1 MTITTETLIALM
13 PLLIVGL
20 TVVVV
25 MLSIA
30 WRRNYKLSTLL
41 TLTGLLISL
50 FATLIT
56 SQTQSNI
63 VHVGRLLN
71 IDFYSS
77 FYTTLVLLAAIA
89 TSVFGYSWLK
99 SYPDNKEEF
108 NLMLLISTMGGIL
121 LSSAS
126 HLATLFVGIELLSLP
141 MFGLIGYAFR
151 RDRSLEAA
159 IKYMVL
165 SATASSFLVFGMAL
179 LYAAN
184 GDLTFAE
191 LGRHLDKTL
200 GMPLQLAGLGLLL
213 VGFGFKLSL
222 VPFHMWTPDVY
233 EGAPAPVSGFLAT
246 AGKIAALSVLGRF
259 FLTAPVAVTYS
270 VSFIISLLAFC
281 SILLGNL
288 LAIKQNNVKRIMGYS
303 SISHL
308 GYMLIA
314 LVIIRQTSQAG
325 DLLNASEALA
335 VYLVGYLLSS
345 IVAFGVISMVSSP
358 YQNEDVE
365 MIEQFKGLFWKNP
378 IYALCLAVMM
388 LSLAGIPLTVGFIG
402 KFYVIAIG
410 AMEGLWWLLAALI
423 AGSAMGLYYY
433 LRIAVILFQSRDENE
448 KPTSC
453 ITSPLATAII
463 IVATLLVLIW
473 GIFPGMLSQLASLV
487 IPMH

>member
-30 WRRNYKLSTLL
+30 WRRNYKLSTQL
-41 TLTGLLISL
+41 TLSGLLISL
-50 FATLIT
+50 LATMFT
-56 SQTQSNI
+56 SLTQPNL
-63 VHVGRLLN
+63 VQVGHLLN
-71 IDFYSS
+71 IDIYAS
-77 FYTTLVLLAAIA
+77 FYTVLVLLAAIA
-89 TSVFGYSWLK
+89 TTIFSYSWLRN
-99 SYPDNKEEF
+99 YPDNKEEF
-108 NLMLLISTMGGIL
+108 NLMLLMSTAGSIL
-121 LSSAS
+121 LSSAC
-126 HLATLFVGIELLSLP
+126 HLATLFIGIELLSLP

-184 GDLTFAE
+184 GDLSFVA
-191 LGRHLDKTL
+191 LGLDLEKSFGL
-200 GMPLQLAGLGLLL
+200 PLQLAGLGLLL

-233 EGAPAPVSGFLAT
+233 EGSPAPVSGFLAT
-246 AGKIAALSVLGRF
+246 AGKIATLAVLGRL
-259 FLTAPVAVTYS
+259 FLTAPVAVNYS

-281 SILLGNL
+281 SILMGNL

-303 SISHL
+303 SVSHL

-314 LVIIRQTSQAG
+314 LVVLRHSAQAG
-325 DLLNASEALA
+325 DVLNANEALA
-335 VYLVGYLLSS
+335 VYLVGYLLST
-345 IVAFGVISMVSSP
+345 IVTFGIISLVSSP
-358 YQNEDVE
+358 YKNDDAD
-365 MIEQFKGLFWKNP
+365 MIEQYTGLFWQKP
-378 IYALCLAVMM
+378 IYGICLAIMM

-410 AMEGLWWLLAALI
+410 ATEGLWWLLAALI
-423 AGSAMGLYYY
+423 VGSAMGLYYY
-433 LRIAVILFQSRDENE
+433 LRIAIIVFQPRDEKE
-448 KPTSC
+448 SSFCCKA
-453 ITSPLATAII
+453 SPLANAII
-463 IVATLLVLIW
+463 ILATLLVILW
-473 GIFPGMLSQLASLV
+473 GIFPGMLFHLASLI
-487 IPMH
+487 IPS

>member
-77 FYTTLVLLAAIA
+77 FYTTLILLSAIA

-108 NLMLLISTMGGIL
+108 NLMLLISTMGGVL

-184 GDLTFAE
+184 GDLTFAT
-191 LGRHLDKTL
+191 LGSQFIKAF

-259 FLTAPVAVTYS
+259 FLTAPVAVNYS

-314 LVIIRQTSQAG
+314 LVIIRQTTQAG

-358 YQNEDVE
+358 YQNEDVD
-365 MIEQFKGLFWKNP
+365 MIAQFKGLFWKNP

-433 LRIAVILFQSRDENE
+433 LRIAVTLFQPRGENE
-448 KPTSC
+448 EPINC
-453 ITSPLATAII
+453 VTSPLATAII
-463 IVATLLVLIW
+463 IVATLFVLIW

-487 IPMH
+487 IPSL